1 MSHPLS
7 DALQIW
13 GFEDNFILFSD
24 GSLGFGLEISPLD
37 VDCWEDGSVDNLAS
51 RIGLFLNGLPE
62 GIDLQFVQD
71 IGPGNEPLIRQHEKL
86 ECRGLVPAAKALH
99 DARVSTLLREEQE
112 EALVRH
118 RLRVL
123 VRRKPQSASTKKPS
137 LFSRP
142 KLFLPL
148 AADVLE
154 RELASTC
161 ELRDE
166 IERNLLTLGVNVLRL
181 NEKEIAELIY
191 EQWNPTRDVELVDYD
206 PEEVR
211 SSLLFTDAVI
221 YETGFSLGGLHHRVV
236 SLKML
241 PDQTFASMARTLRE
255 LPFGSRLF
263 LSIHVP
269 NQQKELGSLQ
279 TQRRLAFSMAR
290 GKQTGVSDLDSEAKL
305 EDLERLLNE
314 MIAQGEKIFHMSF
327 NVLLRSS
334 SEEDLRQQVSETL
347 MKMRSL
353 SGAEGMEE
361 TLACFDIFCELS
373 LPNARAT
380 ERAKR
385 VKTSNLADFIPLYGP
400 WGGHEK
406 PSILLKSYEGSLV
419 SFDPFSP
426 SLANFNQIV
435 TGGSGS
441 GKSFLTNCLM
451 LQMLKENPK
460 VFIVDIGGSYR
471 KLTHHL
477 SGQNIP
483 LSLDEKISLNP
494 FDLPLGE
501 TIPSNHKIKFLVG
514 LIEMMTKEED
524 QARIGRLERA
534 EMEQA
539 ILQVYQTSSLPGLS
553 ALRAILLRHPK
564 RGNSKT
570 WQNSHVLVRRD
581 PFGQMVDRP
590 TTLRLERPIV
600 AFDLKGL
607 ETYPDLQVV
616 CLYLI
621 TDFVGGRSG
630 ETELR

>member
-1 MSHPLS
+1 M
-7 DALQIW
+7 
-13 GFEDNFILFSD
+13 
-24 GSLGFGLEISPLD
+24 
-37 VDCWEDGSVDNLAS
+37 
-51 RIGLFLNGLPE
+51 
-62 GIDLQFVQD
+62 
-71 IGPGNEPLIRQHEKL
+71 
-86 ECRGLVPAAKALH
+86 
-99 DARVSTLLREEQE
+99 
-112 EALVRH
+112 
-118 RLRVL
+118 
-123 VRRKPQSASTKKPS
+123 
-137 LFSRP
+137 
-142 KLFLPL
+142 
-148 AADVLE
+148 
-154 RELASTC
+154 
-161 ELRDE
+161 
-166 IERNLLTLGVNVLRL
+166 TLGVNVLRL

-241 PDQTFASMARTLRE
+241 PDQTFASMARVLGE

-263 LSIHVP
+263 LSVHIP
-269 NQQKELGSLQ
+269 NQQKELASLQ

-553 ALRAILLRHPK
+553 ALRAILLRHPNGEIQRLGK
-564 RGNSKT
+564 ILTSWCAET
-570 WQNSHVLVRRD
+570 

-621 TDFVGGRSG
+621 TDFVWREVERDRTSMKFLILDECWRLLESAAGSAFIG
-630 ETELR
+630 EVFRTFRKYYASAIAISQNIDDFAKSRIAHAILPNTSVKWVLMQKGADQARLKEVLQLNDTEMAAISTLHQERGVYSESFLMCEEKRGVVTIEPTPLEYWIATTDPRDLALLYEQTRKNPSLTQLEILTHLSKEYPKGALNPVERVQ